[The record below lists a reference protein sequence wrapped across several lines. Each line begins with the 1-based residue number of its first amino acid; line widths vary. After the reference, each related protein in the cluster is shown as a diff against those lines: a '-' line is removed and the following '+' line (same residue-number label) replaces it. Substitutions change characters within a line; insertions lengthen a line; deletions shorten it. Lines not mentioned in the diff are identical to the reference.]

1 MIKPDYYNKYKV
13 SINGL
18 NVYPLDYFDQYHFM
32 LGNVLK
38 YLLRYQ
44 DKGGKEDLE
53 KALTYLEHSE
63 NKEML
68 VNDSEKKFTYL
79 FAKTNLREIFL
90 TSNGLLSRFIN
101 LNDLYEKS
109 SYEER
114 KEKFYEPLKT
124 LVKQEIERLEREP
137 IEKKNAEKKE
147 VEETCE
153 YFLNMLKELFS
164 IEDKSEY
171 QLINM
176 YFRSDAVRLVEHCL
190 NEYMKDYEDSEKEKL
205 VRQSLTNII
214 KAFMCSIK
222 HLLQAMSKLEGTT
235 TPCLNNCAGIFEYQP
250 LLLDGTLNNTTIEKE
265 CVAIS
270 DLLDDLNEEPQSSNE
285 IFYIL
290 YDHYG
295 LFAPC
300 SLDAYRLLEQ
310 K

>member
-13 SINGL
+13 SINNL
-18 NVYPLDYFDQYHFM
+18 NVYPLDYFDNYHFM

-79 FAKTNLREIFL
+79 FAKSNLREIFL

-124 LVKQEIERLEREP
+124 LVKQEIKRLEKEP
-137 IEKKNAEKKE
+137 IEKKNAEKK
-147 VEETCE
+147 VVVSTCE
-153 YFLNMLKELFS
+153 DFLDMLKELFS
-164 IEDKSEY
+164 IESKNEY
-171 QLINM
+171 QLISM

-190 NEYMKDYEDSEKEKL
+190 NEYMKDYEDPEKEKL
-205 VRQSLTNII
+205 ARQSLANII

-222 HLLQAMSKLEGTT
+222 HLLQAISKLEGTT
-235 TPCLNNCAGIFEYQP
+235 EPCLNNCAQIFEYQP
-250 LLLDGTLNNTTIEKE
+250 LLLDGKLNGTTIEKE
-265 CVAIS
+265 CEDIR
-270 DLLDDLNEEPQSSNE
+270 DLINSLEDEPQSSNE
-285 IFYIL
+285 IWYIL
-290 YDHYG
+290 NEHYG
-295 LFAPC
+295 LFASC
-300 SLDAYRLLEQ
+300 SLEDYRLLEQ
-310 K
+310 E

>member
-13 SINGL
+13 SINNL

-79 FAKTNLREIFL
+79 FAKTNLREIFI

-137 IEKKNAEKKE
+137 IEKKSAEKKE

-153 YFLNMLKELFS
+153 YFLDMLKKLFS
-164 IEDKSEY
+164 IENKNEY
-171 QLINM
+171 QLISM
-176 YFRSDAVRLVEHCL
+176 YFRSDAVRLVELCL
-190 NEYMKDYEDSEKEKL
+190 NEYMKDHEDLKKEKL
-205 VRQSLTNII
+205 ARQGLANII

-222 HLLQAMSKLEGTT
+222 HLLQAISKLEGTT
-235 TPCLNNCAGIFEYQP
+235 EPCLNNCAQIFEYQP
-250 LLLDGTLNNTTIEKE
+250 LLLDGTLDNTTIEKE
-265 CVAIS
+265 CNAVS
-270 DLLDDLNEEPQSSNE
+270 DLLDDLHDEPQSCNS
-285 IFYIL
+285 IYSFL
-290 YDHYG
+290 YDYYG
-295 LFAPC
+295 AFAPC